1 MNFSTEQMNYEL
13 TGNLDGWNV
22 SFHSES
28 PEEHLEIASWRLES
42 DAPRTPP
49 AIKLSF
55 RVPQKDSQVKWHP
68 KTRLAESHHYLP
80 WWWYGGRNHSALAQN
95 APVCCFMNLEGINRM
110 TFALSDAVR
119 DSFFSAGPKEGRFIE
134 TVLELYSVAEA
145 PAAMLEF
152 SVRIDRRPLFYADV
166 LRAVSDWYAAMPE
179 YAPLPVPES
188 ARMPLYSSWYQYQ
201 KDVSAAKLEREL
213 DRIAESGLKTVI
225 LDDGWQCEAVLG
237 GGSTFVSCGEWQP
250 YPGKF
255 PDMAGH
261 VRKFHDRSIR
271 YMLWL
276 AAPFVGCESKEVF
289 ARFEGKFLDPE
300 STGTRTLDPRYP
312 EVREFIIHTCERA
325 VRDWNLDGLKLDFI
339 DQFHL
344 VGRKDPAAEHD
355 YAGCDIRNLPEAVDR
370 LLTDIVTHLKTLR
383 PDILIEFRQLYI
395 GPAIRKYGNMLRAS
409 DCAHDMLENRVRTI
423 DVRLL
428 AGDTAVHSDMT
439 IWSVDDTPEVAALQI
454 LNVLFSVP
462 QISVLLEE
470 LPESHRNMLEF
481 WIGFAIAHRNTL
493 QLGRLVPLHPELSYP
508 LVSACG
514 TDETITAVYEKTM
527 VVPVVSGLPHLIVNA
542 THARELIV
550 DLSVPPTA
558 VRAFDV
564 AGKEAETLCPE
575 HAGLAR
581 IPVPPSGYLEIL
593 S

>member
-13 TGNLDGWNV
+13 TGNLDGWKIA
-22 SFHSES
+22 FHSES
-28 PEEHLEIASWRLES
+28 PEEQLEIASWRLES
-42 DAPRTPP
+42 DALRTLP
-49 AIKLSF
+49 AIKLVF

-80 WWWYGGRNHSALAQN
+80 WWWYGGKNHSALAQN

-110 TFALSDAVR
+110 TFAFSDAVR

-134 TVLELYSVAEA
+134 TQLELFTVGEA
-145 PAAMLEF
+145 PATTATF
-152 SVRIDRRPLFYADV
+152 SLRIDRRPLFYADV
-166 LRAVSDWYAAMPE
+166 LRGVSDWYAAMPE
-179 YAPLPVPES
+179 YTPLPVPES

-225 LDDGWQCEAVLG
+225 LDDGWQCKAVLG

-261 VRKFHDRSIR
+261 VRKFHDRGIL
-271 YMLWL
+271 YMLWI
-276 AAPFVGCESKEVF
+276 ATPYVGCESEEVF
-289 ARFEGKFLDPE
+289 ARFEGKYLNPE
-300 STGTRTLDPRYP
+300 ATELKTLDPRYP
-312 EVREFIIHTCERA
+312 EVREFIIQTCERA

-339 DQFHL
+339 DQFNL
-344 VGRKDPAAEHD
+344 VGRTDPAAERD
-355 YAGCDIRNLPEAVDR
+355 YAGCDIKNLPEAVDR

-439 IWSVDDTPEVAALQI
+439 IWSVDDTPEIAALQI

-462 QISVLLEE
+462 QISVLLEK
-470 LPESHRNMLEF
+470 LPEAHLDMLKF
-481 WIGFAIAHRNTL
+481 WLGFATAHRDTL
-493 QLGRLVPLHPELSYP
+493 QRGQLIPLHPELSYP
-508 LVSACG
+508 QVTAYG
-514 TDETITAVYEKTM
+514 KDETITAVYEKSM
-527 VVPVVSGLPHLIVNA
+527 IVSVVPGHPHLIVNA
-542 THARELIV
+542 THAHELV
-550 DLSVPPTA
+550 LELKSAPRSVQ
-558 VRAFDV
+558 AFDTRGNKV
-564 AGKEAETLCPE
+564 ETVSLN
-575 HAGLAR
+575 HSGLVKL
-581 IPVPPSGYLEIL
+581 PVPPSGYVEIM
-593 S
+593 